1 MRGWLSNLLKSLYQW
16 QLHPQHLKA
25 IRRSAHVQR
34 ALLVSAFQDMSS
46 HAAQRVEVKNVL
58 ELIAKVV
65 QCITCVAGASTMQS
79 LATSL
84 TRFAKNVSISVAIAQ
99 AAALVVTTHAR
110 GTGVIDLLQRL
121 GAIFVRRI
129 GRVRNAN
136 VRRALL
142 RNHRQGQCATIAVRL

>member
-1 MRGWLSNLLKSLYQW
+1 
-16 QLHPQHLKA
+16 
-25 IRRSAHVQR
+25 
-34 ALLVSAFQDMSS
+34 MSS
-46 HAAQRVEVKNVL
+46 LAAERVKMECVS
-58 ELIAKVV
+58 ERIAKVV
-65 QCITCVAGASTMQS
+65 QCIICAAGASTMQS

-142 RNHRQGQCATIAVRL
+142 RNHRQGQCVTIVVKVKRWL